1 MKAKKRNTVGSE
13 GEISNESEEDAEKEK
28 TMKQRVYIYDK
39 RVNSKNPPS
48 SLAGG
53 RRATEQNLR
62 CSLGIERNMK
72 PFSKEIQV

>member
-53 RRATEQNLR
+53 RRATDEKSGLQMQL
-62 CSLGIERNMK
+62 
-72 PFSKEIQV
+72 